1 MEQGRTNLNLDVGCE
16 HVLRGNVNVDLTK
29 PTFIHSKTFIKA
41 DGQHL
46 PFRDRIFEKTTSH
59 HLIEHVENPY
69 RLLDELIRVTKNK
82 VIVKCPHRYSL
93 IAKSFEHK
101 HYFNKTWF
109 ANVLSKKNI
118 KFRIY
123 TTLDRERDILK
134 FPLEIT
140 VTIWKQ
146 ENEKDE
152 TMKSS

>member
-1 MEQGRTNLNLDVGCE
+1 MNLDVGCE

-29 PTFIHSKTFIKA
+29 PNFVHSKTFIKA

-69 RLLDELIRVTKNK
+69 LLLDELIRVTKNK
-82 VIVKCPHRYSL
+82 VIVKCPHRYSF

-118 KFRIY
+118 KFRTY
-123 TTLDRERDILK
+123 TTLDREREILK

-140 VTIWKQ
+140 VIIWKL
-146 ENEKDE
+146 DARAH
-152 TMKSS
+152 